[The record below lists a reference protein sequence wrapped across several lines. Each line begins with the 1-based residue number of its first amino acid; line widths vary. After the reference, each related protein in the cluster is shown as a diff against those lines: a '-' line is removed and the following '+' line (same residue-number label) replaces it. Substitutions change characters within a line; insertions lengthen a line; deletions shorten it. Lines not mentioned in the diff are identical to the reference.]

1 MYLLLC
7 LCVYLYEITMY
18 LMHADVHVGCWLW
31 DSLELELQVVVT
43 LLWGV
48 ETQGRNLYKNRKHS
62 YLPTHLHQSHLLKNF
77 KNNYRL
83 NLATSFQSHKTSL
96 NKTTDFV

>member
-43 LLWGV
+43 LL
-48 ETQGRNLYKNRKHS
+48 
-62 YLPTHLHQSHLLKNF
+62 
-77 KNNYRL
+77 
-83 NLATSFQSHKTSL
+83 
-96 NKTTDFV
+96 